1 MSLLICHTRSQLA
14 LLNSTLSVRSVEE
27 VMSLLIC
34 HTRSQLALL
43 NSTLSVRSVEGVMSV
58 TKTVPDVL
66 SDLSARGPHLFLCVC
81 LSG

>member
-27 VMSLLIC
+27 VMS
-34 HTRSQLALL
+34 
-43 NSTLSVRSVEGVMSV
+43 V

-66 SDLSARGPHLFLCVC
+66 SDLSARDPHFFLCVC
-81 LSG
+81 LSGQSSVVRICCTVFF